1 MVIWTVFIWL
11 RIGHRKYDDEPSV
24 SIPGREYLG

>member
-1 MVIWTVFIWL
+1 MGIWAVFIWL
-11 RIGHRKYDDEPSV
+11 RIRHRKYDDEFSG